1 MAEELIVLHT
11 KIMLFWH
18 VIIIIIIF
26 RKIAIFVQIQN
37 FCEPA
42 NVKTSIIVYNL
53 IRK

>member
-18 VIIIIIIF
+18 VIIIIIF